1 MRRRKEAKTRNDL
14 TKLVYAY
21 IYIMHREQSLS
32 KLSSRSLSKIK
43 TKIDLAFSRPVNNEN
58 RSKNGQNL
66 MPSRSKS
73 TKSLGKSKC
82 EPSDNTI
89 PFAIAIKSGLVQTDR
104 KSSALQTPIK
114 RPVNS
119 LKGSETRKE
128 QVLSIKN
135 QVFCEK
141 MLLNEYIKGFSW
153 YHSAGKELI
162 SVCKKS
168 QDNTTLR
175 YFAVKQFQDGK
186 NNKKVVAALEGTFFS
201 IKRTLSTWAAKTIL
215 SSNRTTQALSA
226 RKRHPRRSSKVATLP
241 QSVVPLH

>member
-1 MRRRKEAKTRNDL
+1 MCLKVDIFACEQTRQTHSTTSILQSGIFSSNSRTLSTAPMLRAHITMSSSLPITLRETTLNTINSSTVRPNCWRRRRRRRRMMRRRKEAKTRNDL

-128 QVLSIKN
+128 
-135 QVFCEK
+135 
-141 MLLNEYIKGFSW
+141 
-153 YHSAGKELI
+153 
-162 SVCKKS
+162 
-168 QDNTTLR
+168 
-175 YFAVKQFQDGK
+175 
-186 NNKKVVAALEGTFFS
+186 
-201 IKRTLSTWAAKTIL
+201 
-215 SSNRTTQALSA
+215 
-226 RKRHPRRSSKVATLP
+226 
-241 QSVVPLH
+241 